1 MLGID
6 PRADA
11 SIRPYNYGC
20 ACFFG
25 SFPEGAFF
33 IPRISPQYFLTI
45 ALNNDKIVN
54 RNKRIIAARTHC
66 LCGCVHR
73 VSPTGNT
80 AFLRYSIRLLLA

>member
-25 SFPEGAFF
+25 SLPEGAFF
-33 IPRISPQYFLTI
+33 IPPYF
-45 ALNNDKIVN
+45 
-54 RNKRIIAARTHC
+54 AAILLDNC
-66 LCGCVHR
+66 LK
-73 VSPTGNT
+73 
-80 AFLRYSIRLLLA
+80 